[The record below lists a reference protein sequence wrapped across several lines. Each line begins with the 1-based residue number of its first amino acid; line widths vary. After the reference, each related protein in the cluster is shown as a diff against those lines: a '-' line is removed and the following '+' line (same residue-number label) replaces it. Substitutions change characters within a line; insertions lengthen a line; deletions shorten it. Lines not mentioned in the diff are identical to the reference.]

1 MNLWKGK
8 KNNTSN
14 VILRLAGLSNS
25 PTFDTNFFNV
35 NKKYQI
41 KWCCQGRHGRLLW
54 NSFQLTVLFK
64 LFIHITFINSLWK
77 KELAEL
83 FQIPCS
89 LQVVTCCYNRLWEF
103 SVTKPICY
111 KDVFVNSFC
120 FPEFRHGNYLVAEP
134 FIWLII

>member
-8 KNNTSN
+8 KFNTSN
-14 VILRLAGLSNS
+14 VILSLTGLSNS

-103 SVTKPICY
+103 SVTKPICC

-120 FPEFRHGNYLVAEP
+120 FPEFRHGNYLVVEP